1 MPNERVA
8 LPSTRRSLP
17 IALIRAR
24 EAVMAPIRDMLA
36 GTGLTEQQWRVLR
49 VLDEFG
55 PMDVSRLARE
65 AGLMASSLTRIV
77 QTMVTDGLVTRET
90 SASDRRRQVI
100 GIASKG
106 QEVLSENRDAAL
118 AIAEDLRGRLGERDF
133 ERLLD
138 LLEALAECGPRSNG
152 SRNVEPNSSGR
163 G

>member
-1 MPNERVA
+1 MQNEKVA

-24 EAVMAPIRDMLA
+24 EVVMAPIREMLA

-55 PMDVSRLARE
+55 PMDASQLSRE

-77 QTMVTDGLVTRET
+77 HTMVTDGLVTRET

-100 GIASKG
+100 GIAPGGRK
-106 QEVLSENRDAAL
+106 VLSDNLGAAL
-118 AIAEDLRGRLGERDF
+118 AIAEDLRHRLGERDF

-138 LLEALAECGPRSNG
+138 LLEALAEGDR
-152 SRNVEPNSSGR
+152 RA
-163 G
+163 

>member
-1 MPNERVA
+1 MPKIRAA

-24 EAVMAPIRDMLA
+24 EAVMAPIREMLA

-55 PMDVSRLARE
+55 PMDASQLSRE

-77 QTMVTDGLVTRET
+77 QSMVTDGLVTRET
-90 SASDRRRQVI
+90 STTDRRRQII
-100 GIASKG
+100 GIASSG
-106 QEVLSENRDAAL
+106 QKVLADNRDAAL
-118 AIAEDLRGRLGERDF
+118 AIADELNKRFGERDF

-138 LLEALAECGPRSNG
+138 LLEALAEIESKACGS
-152 SRNVEPNSSGR
+152 
-163 G
+163 

>member
-24 EAVMAPIRDMLA
+24 EAVMAPIREMLA

-55 PMDVSRLARE
+55 PMDASRLARE

-77 QTMVTDGLVTRET
+77 QAMMTDGLVTRET
-90 SASDRRRQVI
+90 SASDRRRQVV
-100 GIASKG
+100 GIASRGRK
-106 QEVLSENRDAAL
+106 VLSDNRDAAL
-118 AIAEDLRGRLGERDF
+118 AIAKDLHGRLGERDF

-138 LLEALAECGPRSNG
+138 LLEALAEVGPRSKG
-152 SRNVEPNSSGR
+152 SRSIELNSSGR

>member
-1 MPNERVA
+1 MPNEEA
-8 LPSTRRSLP
+8 SLPSIRRSLP

-24 EAVMAPIRDMLA
+24 EVVMAPIREMLA

-55 PMDVSRLARE
+55 PMDASQLSRE

-77 QTMVTDGLVTRET
+77 QTMVTDRLVTRET

-100 GIASKG
+100 GIASRG
-106 QEVLSENRDAAL
+106 RNVLADNRDAAL
-118 AIAEDLRGRLGERDF
+118 AIAENLRDRLGERDF

-138 LLEALAECGPRSNG
+138 LLESLAEVGPGPKG
-152 SRNVEPNSSGR
+152 SRNFEVSISGR
-163 G
+163 R

>member
-1 MPNERVA
+1 
-8 LPSTRRSLP
+8 
-17 IALIRAR
+17 
-24 EAVMAPIRDMLA
+24 MAPIRDMLA

>member
-1 MPNERVA
+1 MPNEKVA

-24 EAVMAPIRDMLA
+24 EAVMAPIREMLA

-55 PMDVSRLARE
+55 PMDASQLSRE

-77 QTMVTDGLVTRET
+77 QSMVTDGLVTRESST
-90 SASDRRRQVI
+90 TDRRRQII
-100 GIASKG
+100 GIASSG
-106 QEVLSENRDAAL
+106 QEVLADNRDAAL
-118 AIAEDLRGRLGERDF
+118 AIAEDLRDGLGEHDF

-138 LLEALAECGPRSNG
+138 LLESLAEVGSSPKR
-152 SRNVEPNSSGR
+152 SRNIELSISGR
-163 G
+163 R

>member
-1 MPNERVA
+1 MPNEKVA

-24 EAVMAPIRDMLA
+24 EAVMAPIREMLA

-55 PMDVSRLARE
+55 PMDASQLSRE

-77 QTMVTDGLVTRET
+77 QSMVTDGLVTRKSST
-90 SASDRRRQVI
+90 TDRRRQII
-100 GIASKG
+100 GIASSG
-106 QEVLSENRDAAL
+106 QKVLADNRDAAL
-118 AIAEDLRGRLGERDF
+118 AIAEDLRDRLGEHDF

-138 LLEALAECGPRSNG
+138 LLESLAEVGPGPKG
-152 SRNVEPNSSGR
+152 SRNVKRSISGR
-163 G
+163 R